1 MERVFRLLAFG
12 FVALFAQSTLLALSP
27 VRDPLPDLVLAA
39 VLFVATAD
47 VAVPWGVALAL
58 AIGYFFDLLSGTPVG
73 LHSLLFEGLYLAG
86 RWIQRRFF
94 LAGVLFE
101 VTLAVGA
108 VWLVAAAVVALRV
121 LGQGHEPGDLGSIA
135 LATLL
140 RSLGTGVVA
149 PAVFWLGHRW
159 AAGRKPTLAARPSAL
174 RGIGSEGG
182 AAGGRPA

>member
-1 MERVFRLLAFG
+1 MERVVRLLLLG
-12 FVALFAQSTLLALSP
+12 FLALFAQSTLLALSP
-27 VRDPLPDLVLAA
+27 IRDPLPDLALVA

-73 LHSLLFEGLYLAG
+73 LHSLLFEVLYLAG

-101 VTLAVGA
+101 VALAVSA
-108 VWLVAAAVVALRV
+108 VWLVAAAVVAIRV
-121 LGQGHEPGDLGSIA
+121 LAQGHEPGDLGSIA
-135 LATLL
+135 LSTLL
-140 RSLGTGVVA
+140 RSLSTGLVA
-149 PAVFWLGHRW
+149 PAVFWLGNRW
-159 AAGRKPTLAARPSAL
+159 AAGRRPTLAARPSAL
-174 RGIGSEGG
+174 RGLGSEGG